1 MAKIIVKA
9 DDPTGEAPVL
19 LEESVYAVHLS
30 TGHAANQLLERL
42 NWALN
47 DAEELERVEQLGRTE
62 HLAHSVS

>member
-19 LEESVYAVHLS
+19 LEESVSSVHLS
-30 TGHAANQLLERL
+30 TGHAANQLIERL
-42 NWALN
+42 NWALG
-47 DAEELERVEQLGRTE
+47 DAEELERVE